1 MSHWIFRPDGDGTR
15 VEKSNGTIY
24 WQGGLDESNLS
35 GTLTNE
41 YIFFG
46 GQRIARRDP
55 SSNVFYYFSDHL
67 GTARSIAEVP
77 SGQTTAT
84 KCYDAD
90 LYPFGGE
97 RWYSDTCDSHYKFTG
112 KERDAESGLDY
123 FGARYDASSLG
134 RFMTPDP
141 LGGQQIDPQTLNKYS
156 YVGNNPLRYVDP
168 NGEELV
174 QLGQHTD
181 DEIKKRTKEINQQ
194 LKDKNLS
201 QAEKDKLKAE
211 KKTLGLE
218 KEGNAIGRSF
228 LSALDKVGQ
237 RNGLQLSDLT
247 ITTDPKHD
255 FAGQG
260 LTQQQI
266 DRITDPNENGFVLSR
281 GGPIYLPTGSWLY
294 ANAPGNT
301 EADDFGG
308 TVLRHEQVHTKGGGE
323 FDAFTVQRQV
333 LQFFKNDFTPEHF
346 NGTDEMLQRSIEEN
360 RPPQ

>member
-1 MSHWIFRPDGDGTR
+1 MNVPY
-15 VEKSNGTIY
+15 EK
-24 WQGGLDESNLS
+24 
-35 GTLTNE
+35 
-41 YIFFG
+41 
-46 GQRIARRDP
+46 
-55 SSNVFYYFSDHL
+55 
-67 GTARSIAEVP
+67 
-77 SGQTTAT
+77 
-84 KCYDAD
+84 
-90 LYPFGGE
+90 
-97 RWYSDTCDSHYKFTG
+97 
-112 KERDAESGLDY
+112 
-123 FGARYDASSLG
+123 
-134 RFMTPDP
+134 
-141 LGGQQIDPQTLNKYS
+141 
-156 YVGNNPLRYVDP
+156 NNSQPGP
-168 NGEELV
+168 PA
-174 QLGQHTD
+174 
-181 DEIKKRTKEINQQ
+181 